1 MRKIEF
7 RGKSMLTGELIYGGY
22 FFDVSINEHRITH
35 YNSILNKMTVYTVY
49 PETVG
54 QFTGILD
61 KNCKEIYE
69 GDIVHLTKIP
79 AMDKLKFYADP
90 FEIRYKENGCQ
101 FYGHRDGWLHDT
113 YLYSLK
119 EFEYEI
125 IGNIHDN
132 PELLGKEATK

>member
-1 MRKIEF
+1 MRKIIF
-7 RGKSMLTGELIYGGY
+7 RGKRKDDIWVYGWY
-22 FFDVSINEHRITH
+22 VNKANKYQIVTSNDVFPISVI
-35 YNSILNKMTVYTVY
+35 

-54 QFTGILD
+54 QFTGLTD
-61 KNCKEIYE
+61 KNGVEIYE
-69 GDIVHLTKIP
+69 GDIVRPTKIP

-101 FYGHRDGWLHDT
+101 FFGYRDGWLHDT

-132 PELLGKEATK
+132 PELLGKEAAE